1 MCLCYII
8 VINKPFKMSTTVLCQ
23 FSGLKI
29 YPGHGKRM
37 IRIDNRSFN
46 LLSAKC
52 KALHLAKKN
61 PRKIS
66 WTVLYR
72 RKFKKGVQVEVAK
85 RRTRRNQKNAVPSKV
100 LHGLKFWLRETK
112 NLKSEKLRETKL
124 SKQPRQRSNLTQP
137 ENPQPEECK
146 NKRLPSNTRV
156 AGPTLLSGDKL
167 IFFTRFFLV
176 Q

>member
-1 MCLCYII
+1 MGSYH
-8 VINKPFKMSTTVLCQ
+8 KPLKVSTTVLCQ

-52 KALHLAKKN
+52 EALHLAKKN

-85 RRTRRNQKNAVPSKV
+85 RRTRRTQKNARAIQGSSWTEILAKRNQKPEIRKAQRDQAVKAA
-100 LHGLKFWLRETK
+100 KAK
-112 NLKSEKLRETKL
+112 
-124 SKQPRQRSNLTQP
+124 KQSD
-137 ENPQPEECK
+137 
-146 NKRLPSNTRV
+146 
-156 AGPTLLSGDKL
+156 AA
-167 IFFTRFFLV
+167 
-176 Q
+176 

>member
-1 MCLCYII
+1 MGIQT
-8 VINKPFKMSTTVLCQ
+8 KTRMSTTVLCQ

-37 IRIDNRSFN
+37 IRIDNRSYN

-52 KALHLAKKN
+52 EALHLAKKN

-72 RKFKKGVQVEVAK
+72 RKHKKGTQVEVSK
-85 RRTRRNQKNAVPSKV
+85 RRTRRNQKNARAIQV
-100 LHGLKFWLRETK
+100 HRGLKFWPRGTRSPRSGRPRET
-112 NLKSEKLRETKL
+112 RL
-124 SKQPRQRSNLTQP
+124 SRPQKQRSNLMPPRRPPTA
-137 ENPQPEECK
+137 ECR
-146 NKRLPSNTRV
+146 NKRLPSNTRE
-156 AGPTLLSGDKL
+156 AGPTSLSEDKFYSLLFS
-167 IFFTRFFLV
+167 